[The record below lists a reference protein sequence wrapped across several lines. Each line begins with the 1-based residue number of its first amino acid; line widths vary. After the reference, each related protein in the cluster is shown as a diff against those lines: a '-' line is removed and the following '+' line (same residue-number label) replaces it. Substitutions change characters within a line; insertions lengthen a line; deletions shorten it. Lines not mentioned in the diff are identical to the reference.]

1 MSWPGVYTAHP
12 APHMPNRV
20 IYPHASPAFVSAVQL
35 RGGRKT
41 LREAE
46 RIPIIENIASAPVL
60 QDKYPHRSPLEH
72 MGGGQWQ
79 HCQSSPEERHGTAAL
94 MPGLWFVYASN
105 GGGGRR
111 LYRWPLKCHYEVERH
126 DTETLSTPRPSSGA
140 PRARTES
147 CQLIEI
153 LGTSTRQI
161 HQNQQNADRVP
172 DADRTLSKH

>member
-1 MSWPGVYTAHP
+1 
-12 APHMPNRV
+12 MPNRV
-20 IYPHASPAFVSAVQL
+20 IYLHAGPAFVSAVQL
-35 RGGRKT
+35 RGGRKA

-46 RIPIIENIASAPVL
+46 RIPILENIAAAPVL

-79 HCQSSPEERHGTAAL
+79 HCQSSLEERHATAAL
-94 MPGLWFVYASN
+94 IPGLWFVYAPN

-111 LYRWPLKCHYEVERH
+111 LCRWTLKCHCEVERH

-140 PRARTES
+140 PRGRTES

-161 HQNQQNADRVP
+161 HTKIKQNADRVP